1 MSDYFWMKLRYPDLK
16 THCDF
21 NNVPRVCTNLPALVD
36 FEEGFK
42 SSYLNLYLIF
52 LLDSKFCLFA
62 FLSQSLAFQNKIGET
77 FYLFIFKQNFH
88 SFFNWL
94 PSLDLWECGI
104 DRNVVNF
111 SNIGGYVFL
120 SIGKIL
126 VHYFLT
132 GKFTGFWL
140 AKYKSKTTWPF
151 HLLLLL

>member
-1 MSDYFWMKLRYPDLK
+1 MSDYFWTKPRYPDLK

-21 NNVPRVCTNLPALVD
+21 NNAPSVCTNLLALVD

-42 SSYLNLYLIF
+42 SSYFNLYLIF
-52 LLDSKFCLFA
+52 LLDSKFSLFA

-88 SFFNWL
+88 SFLNWL
-94 PSLDLWECGI
+94 PSLDLWERGI

-132 GKFTGFWL
+132 GEFIGFWL
-140 AKYKSKTTWPF
+140 AKYKSKMTWLF